1 MRASRLILT
10 AALLALTR
18 LAAAQPAPA
27 AQAAQ
32 AAQILVTETSFDVD
46 GDGAAD
52 RIRIEQ
58 PGVVHIAL
66 ARGRALR
73 ERIDAP
79 PGTLRHATVSADA
92 GPAYGDRRVVVVT
105 ATFATGPAVPATASP
120 DAELPGPGAGAGPA
134 ADAPLP
140 VPGARRGERS
150 VALVLAWQERAL
162 TRLWQGPVGWRGDGE
177 HSVHVAITP
186 LGLLRYQARAEVARC
201 DGQPVY
207 LYPEAWDF
215 RSGSFRPVYNAP
227 RLPADA
233 PVLTAAPDP
242 PSNAGNAGNTGDA
255 AASSFRTRA
264 ASAQA
269 GAASA
274 GDLVPPRELDDRDPG
289 TVWRETLGGNGRG
302 EIITLSTTL
311 PQAAVAAVRIVPG
324 DAGSAERFRRANRLH
339 RVGLLVGKERAFWV
353 DFPTD
358 PARAQKPV
366 DTAWWV
372 ILPAPVPAQCVTL
385 VLDSVYPGTAAS
397 SPRTGDTVIAEL
409 AVLTT
414 LDLAPEGAEAALIDR
429 VRAGGAAGRS
439 AARLLAQR
447 GPAAVAAVRRALE
460 PGTLT
465 DAERLR
471 LRLVLAEIGD
481 PATAP
486 ELAEGLADERAS
498 AAERRDFLRA
508 LVRLGSDAVPALAAV
523 LVDEKAA
530 LPGRTSA
537 ARALGEITAPAA
549 RDALIAAGGRGP
561 RSLRRTVA
569 LALGHRDP
577 GDLDALLA
585 ALAEAE
591 RAPERPERAR
601 EADLWR
607 AVGLLVR
614 RAAAEDRARAM
625 AAMLARLASASG
637 YELLGRLL
645 GAAGPLGDPA
655 LLDAVASALARLPA
669 AEPESKALHRIAAVA
684 LADSPLPAARGL
696 LVDLLRAADPGV
708 RRAAADALGRRS
720 DADAAS
726 DQALI
731 TRLREDTWPRI
742 RHLAAAAL
750 ATRCGAAPAPAQ
762 ALTAAITTD
771 ASVDVR
777 RGALTALVT
786 CRAPG
791 IGALLLQTADSAK
804 QPTPVRQRAITLV
817 AVLGDRS
824 LAPALVKLFGSLRG
838 RAWSDAQA
846 LRLATAAA
854 VTLGRLGDPAA
865 VPPLL
870 AAARDPAFPELQAAA
885 ITGLA
890 EMCPRQA
897 LSVFERARDSVQRSV
912 SIAARS
918 ASRRCA
924 RQSR

>member
-10 AALLALTR
+10 AALLALPR
-18 LAAAQPAPA
+18 LAAAQPAQPA
-27 AQAAQ
+27 PTAQ

-92 GPAYGDRRVVVVT
+92 GPAYGGRRVVVVT
-105 ATFATGPAVPATASP
+105 ATFATGPAVPEAAGP
-120 DAELPGPGAGAGPA
+120 EPELPGSGAGSGADMGPA

-150 VALVLAWQERAL
+150 VALVLAWQQRAL

-177 HSVHVAITP
+177 HSVHVATTP
-186 LGLLRYQARAEVARC
+186 LGLLRYQARPEVARC

-227 RLPADA
+227 RLPANA
-233 PVLTAAPDP
+233 PVLTAASESP
-242 PSNAGNAGNTGDA
+242 PGAGDA

-302 EIITLSTTL
+302 EIITLGTTL

-324 DAGSAERFRRANRLH
+324 DAGSAERFRRGNRLH

-358 PARAQKPV
+358 PARTQKPI

-385 VLDSVYPGTAAS
+385 VLDSVYPGAAAS

-460 PGTLT
+460 AGTLE

-471 LRLVLAEIGD
+471 LRQVLAEIGD

-537 ARALGEITAPAA
+537 ARALGEIAVPAA
-549 RDALIAAGGRGP
+549 RDALIAAAGQGP
-561 RSLRRTVA
+561 RPLRRTVT

-577 GDLDALLA
+577 AELDALLA

-607 AVGLLVR
+607 AAGLLVR
-614 RAAAEDRARAM
+614 RAAAADRARAM
-625 AAMLARLASASG
+625 AAMIARLASASG
-637 YELLGRLL
+637 YELVGRLL

-696 LVDLLRAADPGV
+696 LVDLLGAADPGV

-750 ATRCGAAPAPAQ
+750 ATRCGAAEAPAQ
-762 ALTAAITTD
+762 ALAAVITTD
-771 ASVDVR
+771 ASDDVR

-791 IGALLLQTADSAK
+791 IGALLLQTADSAE

-817 AVLGDRS
+817 AVLGDRG
-824 LAPALVKLFGSLRG
+824 LTPALVKLFGSLRG

-846 LRLATAAA
+846 LRLAAAAA

-924 RQSR
+924 RKSR

>member
-10 AALLALTR
+10 AALLALPR
-18 LAAAQPAPA
+18 LAAAQPARPAPA
-27 AQAAQ
+27 AQPAQ
-32 AAQILVTETSFDVD
+32 AAVTETSFDVD

-79 PGTLRHATVSADA
+79 PGTLRDAAISADA

-105 ATFATGPAVPATASP
+105 ATFVTGPGVPGTAGP
-120 DAELPGPGAGAGPA
+120 DDEPPGSGAAKGPA

-150 VALVLAWQERAL
+150 VALVLAWQGRAL

-177 HSVHVAITP
+177 HSVHVATTP
-186 LGLLRYQARAEVARC
+186 LGLLRYQARPEVARC

-215 RSGSFRPVYNAP
+215 RGGSFRPVYNAP

-233 PVLTAAPDP
+233 PVLTAAPEPP
-242 PSNAGNAGNTGDA
+242 PSAGDA

-289 TVWRETLGGNGRG
+289 TVWRESLGGNGRG

-324 DAGSAERFRRANRLH
+324 DAGSAERFRRANRLR
-339 RVGLLVGKERAFWV
+339 RVGLLVGKQRAFWV

-397 SPRTGDTVIAEL
+397 SPRAGDTVIAEL

-429 VRAGGAAGRS
+429 VRAGGEAGRS

-460 PGTLT
+460 PGTLA

-508 LVRLGSDAVPALAAV
+508 LVRLGGDAVPALAAV
-523 LVDEKAA
+523 LVDEQAA

-537 ARALGEITAPAA
+537 ARALGEIPVPAA

-561 RSLRRTVA
+561 RPLRRAVA
-569 LALGHRDP
+569 LALGHRDL

-607 AVGLLVR
+607 AAGLLVR

-625 AAMLARLASASG
+625 TAMIARLASASG

-655 LLDAVASALARLPA
+655 LLDAVAAALGRLPA

-684 LADSPLPAARGL
+684 LADSPLPGARGL
-696 LVDLLRAADPGV
+696 LVDLLGAADPGV

-750 ATRCGAAPAPAQ
+750 ATRCGAAEAPAQ
-762 ALTAAITTD
+762 ALAAAITTD

-791 IGALLLQTADSAK
+791 IGALLLQTADSAE
-804 QPTPVRQRAITLV
+804 QPMPVRQRAITLV
-817 AVLGDRS
+817 AVLGDRG
-824 LAPALVKLFGSLRG
+824 LAPALVKLFGGLRG

-846 LRLATAAA
+846 LRLASAAA

-897 LSVFERARDSVQRSV
+897 LAVFERARDSVQRSV

>member
-10 AALLALTR
+10 AALLALPR
-18 LAAAQPAPA
+18 LAAAQAG
-27 AQAAQ
+27 QATQTPVA
-32 AAQILVTETSFDVD
+32 ETSFDVD

-52 RIRIEQ
+52 RIRVEQ
-58 PGVVHIAL
+58 PGVVHVAL

-79 PGTLRHATVSADA
+79 PGTLRQAVISTGA

-105 ATFATGPAVPATASP
+105 ATFATGARPGPAEDAAPGPALPGATEGGASP
-120 DAELPGPGAGAGPA
+120 AAG
-134 ADAPLP
+134 APLP
-140 VPGARRGERS
+140 VPGARQGERS

-162 TRLWQGPVGWRGDGE
+162 TKLWQGPVGWRGDGE
-177 HSVHVAITP
+177 HSLHVAATP
-186 LGLLRYQARAEVARC
+186 QGLLRYQARPDVVRC
-201 DGQPVY
+201 DGQPMY

-215 RSGSFRPVYNAP
+215 RGGSFRPVYSSP
-227 RLPADA
+227 RLPGDA
-233 PVLTAAPDP
+233 PVLTATPEP
-242 PSNAGNAGNTGDA
+242 PPGAGDA
-255 AASSFRTRA
+255 VSSFRTRA

-269 GAASA
+269 GAAGA

-289 TVWRETLGGNGRG
+289 TVWREGLGGNGQG
-302 EIITLSTTL
+302 EIITLGTTL

-324 DAGSAERFRRANRLH
+324 DAASAERFRRANRL
-339 RVGLLVGKERAFWV
+339 RRAGLLVGKERAFWI
-353 DFPTD
+353 DFPVD
-358 PARAQKPV
+358 PARSQKPV

-429 VRAGGAAGRS
+429 VRAGGQAGRS

-460 PGTLT
+460 NGALT

-471 LRLVLAEIGD
+471 LRQVLAEIGD
-481 PATAP
+481 PATAA
-486 ELAEGLADERAS
+486 ELAEGMADERAS

-508 LVRLGSDAVPALAAV
+508 LVRLGGDAVPALAAV

-530 LPGRTSA
+530 LPARTSA
-537 ARALGEITAPAA
+537 ATALGEIAAPAA
-549 RDALIAAGGRGP
+549 RDALIAAAGLGP
-561 RSLRRTVA
+561 QPVRRAVA
-569 LALGHRDP
+569 LALGHLDP
-577 GDLDALLA
+577 GELDALLA
-585 ALAEAE
+585 AAAQAE

-607 AVGLLVR
+607 AAGLLVR
-614 RAAAEDRARAM
+614 RAGADGRARAI
-625 AAMLARLASASG
+625 AAMTARLASASG

-645 GAAGPLGDPA
+645 GAAGPLADPA
-655 LLDAVASALARLPA
+655 LLDALAAALARLPA

-696 LVDLLRAADPGV
+696 LVELLGAADPGV

-750 ATRCGAAPAPAQ
+750 ATRCGAAEAPAQ

-791 IGALLLQTADSAK
+791 VGALLLRTADSAE

-817 AVLGDRS
+817 AVLGDRG
-824 LAPALVKLFGSLRG
+824 LAPALIELFGKLRG
-838 RAWSDAQA
+838 RAWSDAEA
-846 LRLATAAA
+846 LRLASAAA

-865 VPPLL
+865 VQPLL
-870 AAARDPAFPELQAAA
+870 TVARDPAFPELQAAA

-897 LSVFERARDSVQRSV
+897 LAVFEREQGSVQRSV

-924 RQSR
+924 RR

>member
-10 AALLALTR
+10 AALLAMPR
-18 LAAAQPAPA
+18 LVA
-27 AQAAQ
+27 AQAGQ
-32 AAQILVTETSFDVD
+32 AAQTLVTETSFDVD

-52 RIRIEQ
+52 RIRVEK
-58 PGVVHIAL
+58 PGVVHVIP

-79 PGTLRHATVSADA
+79 PGTLRQAVISTGA
-92 GPAYGDRRVVVVT
+92 GAAYGDRRVVVVT
-105 ATFATGPAVPATASP
+105 ATFATGPGPAGEAAAPAPAGDPADPADASP
-120 DAELPGPGAGAGPA
+120 PA
-134 ADAPLP
+134 NAPLP
-140 VPGARRGERS
+140 VPGARQGERS
-150 VALVLAWQERAL
+150 VALVLAWQGSAL

-177 HSVHVAITP
+177 HSVHVAATP
-186 LGLLRYQARAEVARC
+186 LGLLRYQARPEVARC
-201 DGQPVY
+201 DGQPMY

-215 RSGSFRPVYNAP
+215 RGSGFRPVYNTP
-227 RLPADA
+227 RLPANA
-233 PVLTAAPDP
+233 PVLTVTPEP
-242 PSNAGNAGNTGDA
+242 PPGAGDVVV
-255 AASSFRTRA
+255 SSFRTRA
-264 ASAQA
+264 VSAQA

-289 TVWRETLGGNGRG
+289 TVWRESLGGNGQG
-302 EIITLSTTL
+302 EIITLGTTL
-311 PQAAVAAVRIVPG
+311 PQAMVAAVRIVPG
-324 DAGSAERFRRANRLH
+324 DAASPERFRRANRL
-339 RVGLLVGKERAFWV
+339 RRAGLLVGRERAFWI
-353 DFPTD
+353 DFPSD
-358 PARAQKPV
+358 PARGQKPV
-366 DTAWWV
+366 DTAWWA

-385 VLDSVYPGTAAS
+385 VLDSVYPGTAAT

-429 VRAGGAAGRS
+429 VRAGGQAGRS

-460 PGTLT
+460 NDKLS

-471 LRLVLAEIGD
+471 LRQVLAEIGD
-481 PATAP
+481 PATAV
-486 ELAEGLADERAS
+486 ELAEGMADERAS
-498 AAERRDFLRA
+498 AAERGDFLRA
-508 LVRLGSDAVPALAAV
+508 LVRLGSDAVPALASV

-530 LPGRTSA
+530 LPARASA
-537 ARALGEITAPAA
+537 ATALGEIAVPAA
-549 RDALIAAGGRGP
+549 QGALIAAAGLGP
-561 RSLRRTVA
+561 QTLRRAVA

-577 GDLDALLA
+577 GELDALLA
-585 ALAEAE
+585 AAAQAEG
-591 RAPERPERAR
+591 APERPERGR

-607 AVGLLVR
+607 AAGLLAR
-614 RAAAEDRARAM
+614 RAGAEPRARAT
-625 AAMLARLASASG
+625 AAMTARLASASG

-645 GAAGPLGDPA
+645 GAAGPLADPA
-655 LLDAVASALARLPA
+655 LFDALAAALARLPA
-669 AEPESKALHRIAAVA
+669 AEPESKALLRIAAVA
-684 LADSPLPAARGL
+684 LADSALPAARGL
-696 LVDLLRAADPGV
+696 LVELLGAADPGV
-708 RRAAADALGRRS
+708 RRAAADALGRRD

-750 ATRCGAAPAPAQ
+750 ATRCGAAEAPAQ
-762 ALTAAITTD
+762 ALTAAITAD

-791 IGALLLQTADSAK
+791 VGALLLRTADSAE
-804 QPTPVRQRAITLV
+804 QPTLVRQRAITLV

-824 LAPALVKLFGSLRG
+824 LAAALIKLFGSLRG
-838 RAWSDAQA
+838 RAWSDAEA
-846 LRLATAAA
+846 LRLAAAAA

-865 VPPLL
+865 VQPLL
-870 AAARDPAFPELQAAA
+870 TAARDPAFPELQAAA

-897 LSVFERARDSVQRSV
+897 LPVFEQARDSVQRAV

-924 RQSR
+924 RR